1 MRRAKNGIAS
11 FKREAR
17 HLFKRQ
23 YPVSSGDWSTL
34 YYGIFKDWKGVLR
47 KFPLGSK
54 RKPAQ
59 EQLAILEADN
69 VKKKDFDLEKI
80 EQEKAKTKGMTLAEW
95 LNRYLELTKH
105 TPSWETRN
113 AQCAHLMRLMGSLP
127 LSQVNR
133 VRIMEYKQRRLSEPL
148 MRHGGPVKG
157 TSIMGSTVNRE
168 VSCLITALNL
178 AADEGLCDGAPRI
191 KKERETPRD
200 RILTDDEYKTLLD
213 ISPQWLQRVMIA
225 ANEAALDRGVL
236 INLTWDSVKDG
247 LIKVKGGRDK
257 TGVTQRVGVS
267 PALKEILD
275 ELRTEYRRIPIGDKI
290 NMLNTE
296 RRVFTKDGKRIYA
309 STLRHAFESARDD
322 AEIKDFQFRD
332 FRHCARTRWAAAGL
346 PFEVAEIGI
355 GHKIRGMAGRYTNL
369 TDDQI
374 LYAFQEM
381 FTRSSHRE
389 SELATANAR
398 SV

>member
-1 MRRAKNGIAS
+1 MRRAKMGKDTL
-11 FKREAR
+11 KRVAR

-23 YPVSSGDWSTL
+23 YPTSTGEWSTY
-34 YYGIFKDWKGVLR
+34 YYGKFTDWKGKLR
-47 KFPLGSK
+47 MFPLGSDLK
-54 RKPAQ
+54 TAKD
-59 EQLAILEADN
+59 QLGILEADN

-80 EQEKAKTKGMTLAEW
+80 EQEKAKTRGMTLAEW
-95 LNRYLELTKH
+95 LDRYLELTKH
-105 TPSWETRN
+105 TPSWETKK
-113 AQCAHLMRLMGSLP
+113 AQCAHLKRLLGSLSLP
-127 LSQVNR
+127 EVNR
-133 VRIMEYKQRRLSEPL
+133 VRIMEYKSRRLSEPL
-148 MRHGGPVKG
+148 MRHRKPVES
-157 TSIMGSTVNRE
+157 TNIMGSTVNRE
-168 VSCLITALNL
+168 VSCLVAALNL
-178 AADEGLCDGAPRI
+178 AADEELCDGAPRV
-191 KKERETPRD
+191 KKEREISRD
-200 RILTDDEYKTLLD
+200 RILTDDEYKALLD
-213 ISPQWLQRVMIA
+213 VSPQWLQRVLIA

-236 INLTWDSVKDG
+236 IHLTWPSVNNS

-257 TGVTQRVGVS
+257 TGADQRAGIS
-267 PALKEILD
+267 PALQDVLD
-275 ELRTEYRRIPIGDKI
+275 ELRAEYWRIP
-290 NMLNTE
+290 NME
-296 RRVFTKDGKRIYA
+296 RRVFTKGGKPILA
-309 STLRHAFESARDD
+309 ATLRHAFERALGD
-322 AEIKDFQFRD
+322 AKIEEFQFKD

>member
-11 FKREAR
+11 FKREAK

-23 YPVSSGDWSTL
+23 YPISSGEWSTL
-34 YYGIFKDWKGVLR
+34 YYGIFKDWKRVLR
-47 KFPLGSK
+47 KFPLGSEL
-54 RKPAQ
+54 KPAQ

-80 EQEKAKTKGMTLAEW
+80 EQKKAKTKGMTLAEW
-95 LNRYLELTKH
+95 LDRYLELVKHISSWKTKK
-105 TPSWETRN
+105 
-113 AQCAHLMRLMGSLP
+113 AQCAHLKRLLGSLS
-127 LSQVNR
+127 LSDINR
-133 VRIMEYKQRRLSEPL
+133 VRIMEYQTRRLSEPL
-148 MRHGGPVKG
+148 MRHGEPVKG

-168 VSCLITALNL
+168 VSCLVAALNL
-178 AADEGLCDGAPRI
+178 AADEDLRDDAPRV
-191 KKERETPRD
+191 KKKREIARD
-200 RILTDDEYKTLLD
+200 RILTDGEYKALLD
-213 ISPQWLQRVMIA
+213 ASPQWLQRVMIA

-236 INLTWDSVKDG
+236 INLTWDSIRDG

-257 TGVTQRVGVS
+257 TGVTQRVGIS

-275 ELRTEYRRIPIGDKI
+275 ELRTEYLQIPIKDRMNI
-290 NMLNTE
+290 LNTE
-296 RRVFTKDGKRIYA
+296 RRVFTKDGKRIHA
-309 STLRHAFESARDD
+309 STLRHAFESARDNT
-322 AEIKDFQFRD
+322 EIKDFQLRD

-355 GHKIRGMAGRYTNL
+355 GHQIRGMAGRYTNL

>member
-34 YYGIFKDWKGVLR
+34 YYGVFKDWKGVLR

-54 RKPAQ
+54 LKPAQ

-105 TPSWETRN
+105 TPSSGTRN
-113 AQCAHLMRLMGSLP
+113 AQCAHLMRLMGSLQ
-127 LSQVNR
+127 LSQVGK
-133 VRIMEYKQRRLSEPL
+133 VKIMEYKQRRLSEPL
-148 MRHGGPVKG
+148 MRHGEPVEG
-157 TSIMGSTVNRE
+157 TRIMGSTVNRE

-178 AADEGLCDGAPRI
+178 AADEGLCEGAPRI

-200 RILTDDEYKTLLD
+200 RILTDDEYKALLGV
-213 ISPQWLQRVMIA
+213 SPQWRQRVLIV
-225 ANEAALDRGVL
+225 ANETALDRGVL
-236 INLTWDSVKDG
+236 INLTWDSVNNG
-247 LIKVKGGRDK
+247 LIKVNGGRDK
-257 TGVTQRVGVS
+257 TGADQRSGIS
-267 PALKEILD
+267 PALQDVLD
-275 ELRTEYRRIPIGDKI
+275 ELRAEYRRIP
-290 NMLNTE
+290 NTE
-296 RRVFTKDGKRIYA
+296 RRVFTKDSKPIHA
-309 STLRHAFESARDD
+309 STLRHAFERALED
-322 AEIKDFQFRD
+322 AKIEEFQLRD
-332 FRHCARTRWAAAGL
+332 FRHCARTRWAAEGL

-374 LYAFQEM
+374 RNAFQEM
-381 FTRSSHRE
+381 FTRSSHRKNE
-389 SELATANAR
+389 SATANGR
-398 SV
+398 GV

>member
-23 YPVSSGDWSTL
+23 YPISSGEWSTL
-34 YYGIFKDWKGVLR
+34 YYGIFKDWKRVLR
-47 KFPLGSK
+47 KFPLGSEL
-54 RKPAQ
+54 KPAQ

-80 EQEKAKTKGMTLAEW
+80 ELAKAKTQGMTLAEW
-95 LNRYLELTKH
+95 LDRYLDLTKH
-105 TPSWETRN
+105 TPSGETRH

-127 LSQVNR
+127 LSQINR

-148 MRHGGPVKG
+148 MRHRGPVKG
-157 TSIMGSTVNRE
+157 TRIMGSTVNRE

-191 KKERETPRD
+191 KKEREIARD
-200 RILTDDEYKTLLD
+200 RILTDDEYRALLD
-213 ISPQWLQRVMIA
+213 ASPQWLQRVMIA

-257 TGVTQRVGVS
+257 TGADQRAGVS
-267 PALKEILD
+267 PALQEVLD
-275 ELRTEYRRIPIGDKI
+275 ELRTEYRRIP
-290 NMLNTE
+290 NTE
-296 RRVFTKDGKRIYA
+296 RRVFTKDGKPIHA
-309 STLRHAFESARDD
+309 STLRHAFERALD
-322 AEIKDFQFRD
+322 ETKIEEFQFRD

-346 PFEVAEIGI
+346 PFEVAEVGI

-374 LYAFQEM
+374 
-381 FTRSSHRE
+381 RE
-389 SELATANAR
+389 AHKKIVTAWQHEKRDA
-398 SV
+398 SGSGS